1 MNQSTKIE
9 NIIDYVKAHNID
21 FTHSKYV
28 LYGRTDASNTSL
40 FLFGG
45 LGALS
50 MKQYIMILG
59 ENYLTLILLSMS
71 GDFKESFTTISYD
84 DIFDISFKEGILTNL
99 FIFRTDHEKIKIR
112 CNKKIMGMPWQS
124 TNMQSCLAHPV
135 IAKYVQ

>member
-9 NIIDYVKAHNID
+9 NVIAYVKAHDID

-28 LYGRTDASNTSL
+28 LYGRTGATNISL

-50 MKQYIMILG
+50 MKQYIMVLG

-71 GDFKESFTTISYD
+71 GDFKENFTTISYD
-84 DIFDISFKEGILTNL
+84 DIFDISFKKGLITNL
-99 FIFRTDHEKIKIR
+99 FIFHTDNEKIKIR
-112 CNKKIMGMPWQS
+112 CNKKVIGMRWQS
-124 TNMQSCLAHPV
+124 TNMASCLDHPA
-135 IAKYVQ
+135 IAKYV